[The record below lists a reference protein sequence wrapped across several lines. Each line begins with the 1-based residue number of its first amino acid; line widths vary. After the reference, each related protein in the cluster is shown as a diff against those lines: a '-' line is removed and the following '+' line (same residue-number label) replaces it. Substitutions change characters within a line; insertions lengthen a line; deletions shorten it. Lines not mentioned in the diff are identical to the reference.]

1 MPADSRGF
9 TYEQLLELQQRDI
22 EMWRH
27 RLIMPIFIPLR
38 LYVLN
43 HNRPAKDTTES
54 HKVWRGQDIVEII
67 KHWPK
72 AAPCFP
78 DPQEK
83 EGSDLI

>member
-9 TYEQLLELQQRDI
+9 TYEQLLELQERDLQMWWQRLHPAI
-22 EMWRH
+22 VE
-27 RLIMPIFIPLR
+27 PICE
-38 LYVLN
+38 YVRK
-43 HNRPAKDTTES
+43 HNRRAKDTTES

-72 AAPCFP
+72 TAPCFP

-83 EGSDLI
+83 EGAELI